1 MDWRGVRAEVL
12 RRIEA
17 RDYPPGGSIPNEADL
32 AAEFGCARATVNRAL
47 RELAYAGRIERRR
60 KAGTRVPI
68 APVRQ
73 AILAIPIIRA
83 DIAARGLEPGYRL
96 ISAALERPDP
106 ATRAIL
112 EDQPGAEPAAAR
124 LWHVVA
130 LHTGDGAPFVLED
143 RWINPDAV
151 PGLGPESFAAISAN
165 EWLVAHAG
173 FSSGRIAFGAVS
185 APAATARLLGCAP
198 AAPLLR
204 LTRTTRSGP
213 RPVTLV
219 RLSYAPGHE
228 IATGF

>member
-1 MDWRGVRAEVL
+1 MLE
-12 RRIEA
+12 IEG
-17 RDYPPGGSIPNEADL
+17 RD
-32 AAEFGCARATVNRAL
+32 R
-47 RELAYAGRIERRR
+47 
-60 KAGTRVPI
+60 
-68 APVRQ
+68 
-73 AILAIPIIRA
+73 
-83 DIAARGLEPGYRL
+83 YR
-96 ISAALERPDP
+96 
-106 ATRAIL
+106 
-112 EDQPGAEPAAAR
+112 
-124 LWHVVA
+124 
-130 LHTGDGAPFVLED
+130 APFVLED

-228 IATGF
+228 IATVF

>member
-1 MDWRGVRAEVL
+1 MDWQGIRAEVL

-47 RELAYAGRIERRR
+47 RELARAGRIERRR
-60 KAGTRVPI
+60 KAGTRVPL

-73 AILAIPIIRA
+73 AVLSIPIIRH
-83 DIAARGLEPGYRL
+83 DIAARGLAPGYRL
-96 ISAALERPDP
+96 ISAALGRPDA
-106 ATRAIL
+106 ATRAAL
-112 EDQPGAEPAAAR
+112 EAGAGPAAAQ
-124 LWHVVA
+124 LWHVVG

-143 RWINPDAV
+143 RWINPEAV
-151 PGLGPESFAAISAN
+151 AGLGPESFAAISAN

-173 FSSGRIAFGAVS
+173 FSAGRIAFGAVS
-185 APAATARLLGCAP
+185 ATPATARLLGCTP